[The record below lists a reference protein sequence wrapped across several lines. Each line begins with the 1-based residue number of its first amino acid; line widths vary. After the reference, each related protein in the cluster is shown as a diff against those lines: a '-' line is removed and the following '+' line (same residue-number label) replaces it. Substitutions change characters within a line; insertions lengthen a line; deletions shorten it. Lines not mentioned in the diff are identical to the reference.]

1 MRLARRVWQYGCMT
15 AATLTSAAP
24 VVTVERSGR
33 RLRLVVTSPEFAALT
48 PPQVA
53 RLTEAVADAVEA
65 SLSLSL
71 GDLAPVTALPSACRP
86 RPVKRSW
93 SGRPN
98 VPGARS

>member
-1 MRLARRVWQYGCMT
+1 MT
-15 AATLTSAAP
+15 RPGNGALDTLTPA
-24 VVTVERSGR
+24 
-33 RLRLVVTSPEFAALT
+33 
-48 PPQVA
+48 QVA
-53 RLTEAVADAVEA
+53 RLTEDIRDAVEA

-98 VPGARS
+98 VSPGGRS

>member
-1 MRLARRVWQYGCMT
+1 MT

-24 VVTVERSGR
+24 VVTVERTGR
-33 RLRLVVTSPEFAALT
+33 SVRLVVTSPEITTLT
-48 PPQVA
+48 PTQVE
-53 RLTEAVADAVEA
+53 RLTEDIRDAVEA

-98 VPGARS
+98 VGARS

>member
-1 MRLARRVWQYGCMT
+1 MT

-24 VVTVERSGR
+24 VVTVERTGR
-33 RLRLVVTSPEFAALT
+33 SVRLVVTSPEITTLT
-48 PPQVA
+48 PTQVE
-53 RLTEAVADAVEA
+53 RLTEDIRDAVEA